1 METRDAR
8 ARFASDRDFQ
18 QRRAEVTAATQMR
31 RDDQTSDRYARG
43 DKADIISDRLA
54 TLNATLYGATGDERA
69 AIQEEINKLNE
80 ELRSLRGS
88 PVTRTLTAT
97 PAS

>member
-18 QRRAEVTAATQMR
+18 TRRSAVSAAAQVYGDDARSLQRMTEA
-31 RDDQTSDRYARG
+31 
-43 DKADIISDRLA
+43 KASLMQDELE
-54 TLNATLYGATGDERA
+54 TLMERVELLEGDEEKA
-69 AIQEEINKLNE
+69 ALERIQFLRNRLN
-80 ELRSLRGS
+80 SMFGPS
-88 PVTRTLTAT
+88 VTRTLTAT